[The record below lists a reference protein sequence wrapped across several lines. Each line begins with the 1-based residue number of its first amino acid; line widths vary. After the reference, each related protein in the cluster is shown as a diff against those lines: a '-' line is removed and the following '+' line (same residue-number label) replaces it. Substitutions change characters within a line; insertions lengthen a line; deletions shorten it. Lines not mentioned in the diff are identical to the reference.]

1 MMLNMNKL
9 LILATFLCGIATIA
23 LGSGPH
29 LNEDPYSSSYTVASD
44 TIPDID
50 ERFGDFLTNPN
61 SNPFDLN
68 DPDVVQQNVEFDPAT
83 GQYIITEK
91 IGDDFYRPPT
101 FMSFDEYLDFRQ
113 RQDQQNYFNEL
124 AGISSTGAT
133 GALDPIEKIDVK
145 ENLLERLFGG
155 TEVDIRP
162 QGNID
167 LTFGVNSSIT
177 ERPDLPERQRNLTN
191 FDFDMNINMNVVG
204 KIGEKLNLTTTYNT
218 NANFNFDNQ
227 IKLDY
232 NSDNFE
238 GGEDAILQKIEAGNV
253 SLPLRG
259 NLIQGG
265 QSLFGLKTELK
276 FGHLRLTPIVSQQR
290 SQQEN
295 IQIEGGS
302 QVQEFEVRADEYDE
316 NRHFLLTFYNRDNFN
331 RSLQNLPQINSLFKI
346 KKLEVWITNDRNEV
360 TDVRDIVA
368 LADLAEPNR
377 LVSPDQVNQNPS
389 WNKRDL
395 VNRDLLPDNSA
406 NDLYSRIISRGE
418 QVRDIDRAV
427 STLKNDFN
435 LQQTRD
441 FEKVSARKLQP
452 SEYTFHPELGF
463 VSVNINVQ
471 PDQVLGVAFEYE
483 YNGSI
488 FRVGEMSINNSTVGT
503 DTTDLTP
510 KVLFVKMLKSTTQR
524 TDVPTWDLMMKNV
537 YPIGAFQVNQEDFRL
552 DIFYDDPGA
561 GQKRFLPET
570 NIAGIPLLR
579 IFNLDSLNTQGDPQP
594 DGIFDFVPGVTINPR
609 NGRIMFPVLEPFGE
623 ALARQINDE
632 ELRRKYVYD
641 SLYRT
646 TVFLAQEAAEQNR
659 FIIRGEYK
667 SSVSSEISLGAF
679 NIPPNSVTVRAG
691 GQVLQEG
698 RDYEVD
704 YTIGKVRI
712 LNDAILQSGV
722 PVNVSFEDNTLFGF
736 QQKTMV
742 GLRADYEIDENFNIG
757 ATFLKLFERPFTQKV
772 NVGDDPINNNIYG
785 LDLNLSRQAPWL
797 TRAVDALPGLST
809 KEPSNI
815 TVAAEVAAIQPG
827 HARAIS
833 LNPVDEG
840 GVVYIDDFEGSG
852 ASFDL
857 RAQANRW
864 FLASVPRNDDP
875 GAEQLLP
882 EGQLIN
888 DLRYGANRA
897 LLNWYRIDQAARGG
911 NDNANIY
918 TSQVPQLEVFP
929 NLQLQPNQLPNV
941 QTFDLRYYPTLR
953 GPYNFDVPEGYPGYT
968 RGVETSN
975 GRVELRDPQTRW
987 AGIMRDMTT
996 NDFQSANIEF
1006 LEFWMLSP
1014 FLDESG
1020 QGAASDADAKQGD
1033 LYINLGNIS
1042 EDILRDSRLFYEN
1055 GLPGPTNPSRPTNDT
1070 EWSRVPVSQQIT
1082 RGFDIDEATREQQD
1096 VGLDGLSDAAERIK
1110 YQDYIEAIS
1119 ATNPVVGQQ
1128 VAEDPSQDNFRYYND
1143 GQWPNEA
1150 GVYERYI
1157 QFNNPDG
1164 NSRSASQNTGNQN
1177 LRQTGTNIPD
1187 AEDLNQDNTLN
1198 ESETYFEYKI
1208 PLRRSLEN
1216 PGEIDLEETP
1226 YITDRRQASNGRIW
1240 YRFRIPL
1247 TEPDKAVGGI
1257 RDFRSIQF
1265 MRMYLHN
1272 FNAPVTLRF
1281 ARLELVRNQWR
1292 RYRPDLSEV
1301 GGPATPEC
1309 IDDETNFTVDNVNI
1323 EENSGREPFNYV
1335 LPEGIQRERAVGVFT
1350 NLQNEQSLSLNI
1362 EDLCNGATR
1371 SVFKVINMDMRVYE
1385 RFKMFIHAEEK
1396 NGTEIPEGAT
1406 SIFVRLGS
1414 DFQGNYYEYEIPLT
1428 MSEVEDLS
1436 GAPTSSSYK
1445 NAVWRPDNGFDFA
1458 LKDFVELKKRRN
1470 EGGVNLSE
1478 EYVEQQQVGSKIH
1491 RLKIRGNP
1499 SVGQVKVLMVGIRNQ
1514 YDFVTEDEN
1523 FDLEVWINEMRLT
1536 GLDERG
1542 GAAATAR
1549 VDAQLADF
1557 GSIAAA
1563 GNISTIGFGALDQ
1576 KVQERARERLT
1587 GYDFAVN
1594 FNLDKFLPERW
1605 GLQLPFYAQLSNT
1618 TSTPEFDPYDLDIL
1632 LEDKLRDADNR
1643 TQRDSIRAAA
1653 QEVTTI
1659 KSVNLTNVR
1668 KERTDNS
1675 KAAMPWDISN
1685 FSASYSYT
1693 ESEFRDPI
1701 IEFNEEERHTGS
1713 IDYAF
1718 SRRTNYIEPFKGI
1731 QGNAFKIISEFNFNP
1746 LPNAFSF
1753 SSIMNRVF
1761 ETTSYRFTDVAP
1773 EYRTFYN
1780 KRFTWDRDYD
1790 LQWDLTRALKFNFN
1804 ATNSAVIDEP
1814 NESFLVETFGF
1825 EQAREIRRDSIWTN
1839 IRNFGRPKNYQHNL
1853 SVGYD
1858 LPIKHL
1864 PLLQGWVTAKVQYQ
1878 GSYNWTAAAL
1888 NVDSLGNVIQN
1899 NQNRTA
1905 DLDFN
1910 LERLYDKVD
1919 YLRKINRG
1927 SRGGGGANRSRS
1939 RQPSSRDDDKS
1950 QQDDDE
1956 DKKKKRNGPSTIERA
1971 LIRPLMLVRRVRF
1984 NYNEQ
1989 FSTTVPGYMP
1999 QSQILGMTDFDSPGW
2014 GFVAGLQPNI
2024 RNLTE
2029 DQLFN
2034 PNPNNVEG
2042 DWLRE
2047 NEQWITGS
2055 SFLNR
2060 EVMQTY
2066 SQRFDARATIEPFQ
2080 DFRIDLELNR
2090 TFTENYSETFK
2101 DTLPG
2106 DGVRRLVHTVPYET
2120 GSTQMTYN
2128 ALSTLFRD
2136 SRDDISDLFDT
2147 FEANRV
2153 IISRRLGVGNHQDEN
2168 LSALG
2173 YTRGYG
2179 NTQQEV
2185 ILPAF
2190 IAAYR
2195 DVDPNNV
2202 RLNIFDQ
2209 IPSINWRMQYNG
2221 LSRIPFFRDIFQ
2233 NFSIS
2238 HGYRSTLSVNNFRSS
2253 LPFLATR
2260 ATEPIDTGTFN
2271 FYPRLEIADVVV
2283 QEQFAP
2289 LIAVDMTMQNGISLN
2304 VDYKKSRTLALST
2317 VNYQLNETQSEEFT
2331 IGFGYLIRNVDI
2343 PFLTGSNKKRDR
2355 KKEEEEEQQDPNQQN
2370 QGRNNRRGGG
2380 GRGLQGQD
2388 LDINFDMSIRDDI
2401 SFAHRLDEGIQ
2412 EPTRGTYAF
2421 SISPSAE
2428 YAISQRLSLRLF
2440 FDYRRT
2446 VPAIGPAAPRTDASG
2461 GIIVR
2466 FQLN

>member
-1 MMLNMNKL
+1 MQNPMLLNMNRL
-9 LILATFLCGIATIA
+9 LILTTFWCGIATFA
-23 LGSGPH
+23 MGSGRF
-29 LNEDPYSSSYTVASD
+29 LERPYSTAFTGMQD
-44 TIPDID
+44 TIPDVD
-50 ERFGDFLTNPN
+50 ERYGDFLTNPQN
-61 SNPFDLN
+61 NPFDLE
-68 DPDVVQQNVEFDPAT
+68 DPDIVEQNVEFDPT
-83 GQYIITEK
+83 TEQYIISEK
-91 IGDDFYRPPT
+91 IGDDNFRPPT
-101 FMSFDEYLDFRQ
+101 FLSFEEYLDLRQ
-113 RQDQQNYFNEL
+113 KQDEQAYFNEL
-124 AGISSTGAT
+124 AGISTEGGG

-167 LTFGVNSSIT
+167 LTFGVNSSRT

-276 FGHLRLTPIVSQQR
+276 FGHLRLTAIASQQR
-290 SQQEN
+290 SQREN

-368 LADLAEPNR
+368 LADLGEPNR
-377 LVSPDQVNQNPS
+377 LVSPDKVNPNPN
-389 WNKRDL
+389 WGQRDL
-395 VNRDLLPDNSA
+395 VARDLLPDNSA
-406 NDLYSRIISRGE
+406 NDLYSRIVSRGE

-427 STLKNDFN
+427 STLKNEFD

-463 VSVNINVQ
+463 ISVNINVQ
-471 PDQVLGVAFEYE
+471 PDQVLGVSFEYE

-488 FRVGEMSINNSTVGT
+488 YRVGEMSINNSTVGT

-594 DGIFDFVPGVTINPR
+594 DGIFDYVPGVTINPR

-623 ALARQINDE
+623 ALARQIDNE

-641 SLYRT
+641 SLYET
-646 TVFLAQEAAEQNR
+646 TVFLAQESAEQNR

-679 NIPPNSVTVRAG
+679 NIPPGSVRVRAG
-691 GQVLQEG
+691 GQELIEG

-736 QQKTMV
+736 QQKTMI

-757 ATFLKLFERPFTQKV
+757 GTFLKLFERPFTQKV
-772 NVGDDPINNNIYG
+772 NVGDDPINNNMYG
-785 LDLNLSRQAPWL
+785 LDLNLSREAPWL

-833 LNPVDEG
+833 TTPLDEG
-840 GVVYIDDFEGSG
+840 GIVYVDDFEGSG

-864 FLASVPRNDDP
+864 FLASVPRDDNA
-875 GAEQLLP
+875 GSDQRFP
-882 EGQLIN
+882 EGDLVD

-897 LLNWYRIDQAARGG
+897 LLNWYRIDQAARSGSDR
-911 NDNANIY
+911 DNIF

-941 QTFDLRYYPTLR
+941 QTFDLRFYPNLR
-953 GPYNFDVPEGYPGYT
+953 GPYNFDLPEGYPGYS
-968 RGVETSN
+968 RGVELSN
-975 GRVELRDPQTRW
+975 GRVELKDPQTRW
-987 AGIMRDMTT
+987 GGIMREMTT

-1014 FLDESG
+1014 FLDTLG
-1020 QGAASDADAKQGD
+1020 QGADPDANLKEGD

-1042 EDILRDSRLFYEN
+1042 EDILRDSRLFFEN
-1055 GLPGPTNPSRPTNDT
+1055 GLPGPANPNRRTNQT

-1082 RGFDIDEATREQQD
+1082 RGFDNDEVTRELQD
-1096 VGLDGLSDAAERIK
+1096 VGLDGLSDGQERSK
-1110 YQDYIEAIS
+1110 YADYIDAIT
-1119 ATNPVVGQQ
+1119 ATNAVVGQL
-1128 VAEDPSQDNFRYYND
+1128 VAQDPSQDNFRYYND
-1143 GQWPNEA
+1143 GQWPSGA
-1150 GVYERYI
+1150 GVYERYR

-1164 NSRSASQNTGNQN
+1164 NSRSATQNTGNQN

-1198 ESETYFEYKI
+1198 ESEAYFEYKI

-1216 PGEIDLEETP
+1216 PGEIDIEQTP
-1226 YITDRRQASNGRIW
+1226 YITDRREAANGRIW

-1247 TEPDKAVGGI
+1247 NEPDESIGGI

-1272 FNAPVTLRF
+1272 FSAPVTLRF

-1292 RYRPDLSEV
+1292 RYRPDLSEI

-1309 IDDETNFTVDNVNI
+1309 IDEETNFTVDNVNI

-1350 NLQNEQSLSLNI
+1350 NLQNEQSLALNI
-1362 EDLCNGATR
+1362 EDLCNGASR

-1385 RFKMFIHAEEK
+1385 RFKMFVHAEEL

-1436 GAPTSSSYK
+1436 GSPNSTEYK

-1458 LKDFVELKKRRN
+1458 LTDFVELKKDRN
-1470 EGGVNLSE
+1470 EDNVSLTD
-1478 EYVEQQQVGSKIH
+1478 EYVTERQVGAKTH

-1499 SVGQVKVLMVGIRNQ
+1499 SIGQVKVIMVGLRNQ
-1514 YDFVTEDEN
+1514 YDFVAVDED

-1557 GSIAAA
+1557 GSIAMA
-1563 GNISTIGFGALDQ
+1563 GNASTIGFGALDQ
-1576 KVQERARERLT
+1576 KVQERARERVT

-1605 GLQLPFYAQLSNT
+1605 GVQLPFYAQLSNT
-1618 TSTPEFDPYDLDIL
+1618 TSTPEFDPYDLDITL
-1632 LEDKLRDADNR
+1632 ANKLDDADNR
-1643 TQRDSIRAAA
+1643 QQRDSILSAA
-1653 QEVTTI
+1653 QEVSTI

-1718 SRRTNYIEPFKGI
+1718 SRRTNYVQPLKSLK
-1731 QGNAFKIISEFNFNP
+1731 GNAFKILSEFNFNP

-1790 LQWDLTRALKFNFN
+1790 LQWDLARSLKFNFN

-1825 EQAREIRRDSIWTN
+1825 DQAKEIRRDSIWTN

-1927 SRGGGGANRSRS
+1927 SRGGGNRSRG
-1939 RQPSSRDDDKS
+1939 RRPSSRSNRQDDKEEDDDG
-1950 QQDDDE
+1950 
-1956 DKKKKRNGPSTIERA
+1956 KKRRSGPSNIERA
-1971 LIRPLMLVRRVRF
+1971 LIRPLLMVRRVRF

-1999 QSQILGMTDFDSPGW
+1999 QSQILGLTSFDSPGW
-2014 GFVAGLQPNI
+2014 DFVAGLQPNI
-2024 RNLTE
+2024 RNLRE

-2034 PNPNNVEG
+2034 PNPNNVQG

-2060 EVMQTY
+2060 EVQQTY

-2106 DGVRRLVHTVPYET
+2106 DGIRNLVHTVPYET
-2120 GSTQMTYN
+2120 GSMQITYN

-2136 SRDDISDLFDT
+2136 SEQEIGELFNN

-2153 IISRRLGVGNHQDEN
+2153 IISRRLGVGSHDDNN
-2168 LSALG
+2168 LRNLG
-2173 YTRGYG
+2173 YARGYG

-2195 DVDPNNV
+2195 GEDPNNV
-2202 RLNIFDQ
+2202 DLNIFDQ
-2209 IPSINWRMQYNG
+2209 IPSVNWRMQYNG
-2221 LSRIPFFRDIFQ
+2221 LSRIPAMREIFQ

-2238 HGYRSTLSVNNFRSS
+2238 HGYRSTLSVNSFRSS
-2253 LPFLATR
+2253 LPYLATR
-2260 ATEPIDTGTFN
+2260 ATEPIDTATFN
-2271 FYPRLEIADVVV
+2271 FYPRLEIADVVI

-2289 LIAVDMTMQNGISLN
+2289 LIAVDMTLQNGISLN
-2304 VDYKKSRTLALST
+2304 VDYKKSRSLALST

-2355 KKEEEEEQQDPNQQN
+2355 KKEEEEEDQQN

-2388 LDINFDMSIRDDI
+2388 LDINFDMSIRDDV
-2401 SFAHRLDEGIQ
+2401 SYAHRLDEGIQ
-2412 EPTRGTYAF
+2412 EPTRGTYVF

-2446 VPAIGPAAPRTDASG
+2446 EPAVGPAVPRTDASG